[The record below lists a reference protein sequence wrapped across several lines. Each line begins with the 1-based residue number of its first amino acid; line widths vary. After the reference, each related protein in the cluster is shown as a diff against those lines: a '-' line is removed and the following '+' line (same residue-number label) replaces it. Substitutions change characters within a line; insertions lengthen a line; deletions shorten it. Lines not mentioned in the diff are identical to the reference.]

1 MGWGEGG
8 KQCRSHLMLPLAFHP
23 LPVPCPCSFATLLAR
38 WCSAQIYVLKM
49 IFYSLALWRHPSVP
63 RLLQPSAWETPAQ
76 TWLLKPRCC
85 SSCFLPL
92 SKSLLLSWVTLA
104 WCSPCSAFSNRH
116 LLREDAFIE
125 QQYHLHRDTSASGT
139 AADCLPPLP
148 LTSSAP
154 APHRW
159 DAFAIAKWGFILHQL
174 ARKCLHCH
182 EPAAGEQPLNTA
194 FVQLKE
200 KCLSWR
206 ERKLAKPESPW
217 RKQNYAARAQACW
230 SVALLRWV
238 HFPLVVGLNV
248 LSSPKSNGAVG
259 CSQRWMIWKLP
270 VSTAHRWNSL
280 PRDLVSPHHWRYS
293 ELSVTS
299 VLCRCWKPSFPL
311 GGAHVPMEMPP

>member
-1 MGWGEGG
+1 
-8 KQCRSHLMLPLAFHP
+8 
-23 LPVPCPCSFATLLAR
+23 
-38 WCSAQIYVLKM
+38 
-49 IFYSLALWRHPSVP
+49 
-63 RLLQPSAWETPAQ
+63 
-76 TWLLKPRCC
+76 
-85 SSCFLPL
+85 
-92 SKSLLLSWVTLA
+92 
-104 WCSPCSAFSNRH
+104 
-116 LLREDAFIE
+116 
-125 QQYHLHRDTSASGT
+125 
-139 AADCLPPLP
+139 

-206 ERKLAKPESPW
+206 ERKLAKPENPW

-259 CSQRWMIWKLP
+259 CSQR
-270 VSTAHRWNSL
+270 
-280 PRDLVSPHHWRYS
+280 
-293 ELSVTS
+293 
-299 VLCRCWKPSFPL
+299 
-311 GGAHVPMEMPP
+311 